1 MKWVAA
7 AAAVVVVALAVLLW
21 QATRDETVSHADSS
35 PPSPAPAPVATA
47 PTAPPRPLAP
57 MKNPVTA
64 PATDDAEAEAPPP
77 VYVANSPEMWDHV
90 DETYKRR
97 WDAFVVDCYKGG
109 ADRSAK
115 LKINYTLAVQNHVVS
130 LHNIQLVESTLNNA
144 DLQDCMM
151 RSLADAH
158 FSDNQM
164 PDYESPADHPEEM
177 VIRMENLKRFLPPQ
191 ENGMQ

>member
-7 AAAVVVVALAVLLW
+7 AAAVVVVALGILLW
-21 QATRDETVSHADSS
+21 QASREEPVSHADSS
-35 PPSPAPAPVATA
+35 PVPPAPITTAATAPAPH
-47 PTAPPRPLAP
+47 PPAP
-57 MKNPVTA
+57 MKNPITA
-64 PATDDAEAEAPPP
+64 PSGDDGSDEGPPP

-97 WDAFVVDCYKGG
+97 WDAFVVDCYRGG

-158 FSDNQM
+158 FPDNQM

-177 VIRMENLKRFLPPQ
+177 VIRIENLKRFLPPK